1 MYVQYTLDSFADRC
15 TSLARNLNNFIN
27 IIQQEDISLLD
38 NYDCMREVDLF
49 LENSFL

>member
-15 TSLARNLNNFIN
+15 TSLARNLKTFLN

-38 NYDCMREVDLF
+38 NYDCMREV
-49 LENSFL
+49 SFIF